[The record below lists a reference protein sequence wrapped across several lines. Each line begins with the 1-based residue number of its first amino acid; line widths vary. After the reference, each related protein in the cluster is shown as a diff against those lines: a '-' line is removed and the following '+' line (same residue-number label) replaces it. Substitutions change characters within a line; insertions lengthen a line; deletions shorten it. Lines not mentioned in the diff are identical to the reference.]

1 VNDGRTLSGSLRK
14 NVKVIFDASRE
25 DDLTVE
31 GNTVRKN
38 TDVQSL
44 QRLTP
49 GEDHCRWY
57 VIATYNRHEMKVE
70 STLER
75 KGIESFL
82 PRVTVSSRRR
92 DRKLLIDVP
101 LFPGYLFVHTD
112 LNDWAYYNIIRHPSV
127 VRILGSKR
135 RCTEVPDE
143 TVTSI
148 QRLLSS
154 GQPIFPWAQL
164 TPGKQVRVVE
174 GPLAGAIGVILRSKQ
189 GKKRLVVG
197 VEILGRS
204 VCAELAEET
213 VEAYR

>member
-1 VNDGRTLSGSLRK
+1 
-14 NVKVIFDASRE
+14 
-25 DDLTVE
+25 
-31 GNTVRKN
+31 
-38 TDVQSL
+38 
-44 QRLTP
+44 
-49 GEDHCRWY
+49 
-57 VIATYNRHEMKVE
+57 M
-70 STLER
+70 
-75 KGIESFL
+75 
-82 PRVTVSSRRR
+82 
-92 DRKLLIDVP
+92 
-101 LFPGYLFVHTD
+101 
-112 LNDWAYYNIIRHPSV
+112 
-127 VRILGSKR
+127 
-135 RCTEVPDE
+135 PDE

-213 VEAYR
+213 VETYR